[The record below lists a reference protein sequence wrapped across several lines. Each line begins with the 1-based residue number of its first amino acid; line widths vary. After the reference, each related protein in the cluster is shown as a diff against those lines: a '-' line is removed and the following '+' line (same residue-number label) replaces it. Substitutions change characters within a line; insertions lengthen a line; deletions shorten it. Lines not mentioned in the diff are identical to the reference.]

1 VDPIEA
7 NAMHGGRMSL
17 RDTALVGA
25 QTVLS
30 NGVGASVGLEAAYAQ
45 VGGGVASRLGAAFA
59 LRRADLRVL
68 VGAGTAGAIGAAFDA
83 PLTGAFYAFELVIGS
98 YSVAALFPV
107 IACAVSA
114 VLVARGLEAGL
125 YPMRPEVPGGVD
137 LSAYPMALVLGALC
151 ALLGIALMRG
161 VVGTEAAMRR
171 VFPNAVLR
179 LGVAGLAVGGLALVN
194 PVALSGGHGALH
206 HAFVTDSAALPLL
219 ATLLGVKAAAVMVS
233 LGGGFRG
240 GLFFASLLLGAL
252 AGKLFAAGMAWLMPP
267 GPDPLLMVMVGMSAL
282 GTAVIGAPL
291 ALTFLALETTGS
303 LAVAGLVL
311 AAVAL
316 SGLMVRRLFG
326 FSFATWRFH
335 LRGEAIR
342 SAHDIGWINELTVG
356 RMMRRDAP
364 AVPAAL
370 PLAGFR
376 ARFPLG
382 SARRVAVLDAEGRYA
397 GLVAVPE
404 AHAAAEPDAPLGAL
418 VTHSEV
424 ALLPAMNA
432 RQAMAVF
439 EAAEAEELA
448 VVDGGA
454 TRRVIGLLTEAY
466 VLRRYGEELDRRR
479 REEAGLG

>member
-1 VDPIEA
+1 
-7 NAMHGGRMSL
+7 
-17 RDTALVGA
+17 
-25 QTVLS
+25 
-30 NGVGASVGLEAAYAQ
+30 
-45 VGGGVASRLGAAFA
+45 
-59 LRRADLRVL
+59 
-68 VGAGTAGAIGAAFDA
+68 
-83 PLTGAFYAFELVIGS
+83 
-98 YSVAALFPV
+98 
-107 IACAVSA
+107 
-114 VLVARGLEAGL
+114 
-125 YPMRPEVPGGVD
+125 
-137 LSAYPMALVLGALC
+137 
-151 ALLGIALMRG
+151 
-161 VVGTEAAMRR
+161 
-171 VFPNAVLR
+171 
-179 LGVAGLAVGGLALVN
+179 
-194 PVALSGGHGALH
+194 
-206 HAFVTDSAALPLL
+206 
-219 ATLLGVKAAAVMVS
+219 
-233 LGGGFRG
+233 
-240 GLFFASLLLGAL
+240 
-252 AGKLFAAGMAWLMPP
+252 
-267 GPDPLLMVMVGMSAL
+267 MVGMSAL

-404 AHAAAEPDAPLGAL
+404 AHAAAELDAPLGAL
-418 VTHSEV
+418 VTHSDV

-454 TRRVIGLLTEAY
+454 TRRVIGLLTEAH